1 MKGIAMSDDEL
12 RTAVEAELLYEPR
25 IDNDRQIA
33 VAVHDGIVTL
43 RGTVGSLRERFEANK
58 AAKRVTGVM
67 NVDDQLQVRIL
78 GSKSKNDAELRGD
91 VLQALMLDSDV
102 PPSVDAKAVAGSVTL
117 SGTAT
122 HRFQTEEAVKT
133 AAKIE
138 GVTAVDDQI
147 MLVPA
152 PPTEH
157 DIRKTIEKA
166 LKRTAKHEAERI
178 SVVTSDG
185 VVSLHGK
192 VNSWAERDAVVSAA
206 SRASGVKRVDDYIA
220 IES

>member
-1 MKGIAMSDDEL
+1 MSDDDL
-12 RTAVEAELLYEPR
+12 RMAIEEELLYEPR

-33 VAVHDGIVTL
+33 VSVHDGVVTL

-58 AAKRVTGVM
+58 AAKRVLGVT

-78 GSKSKNDAELRGD
+78 GSDSKDDAQLRGD

-102 PPSVDAKAVAGSVTL
+102 PASVDARAVAGIVTL

-122 HRFQTEEAVKT
+122 HHFQAEEAVKT
-133 AAKIE
+133 AAKVE

-152 PPTEH
+152 PPTEQ
-157 DIRKTIEKA
+157 DIRGTIERA
-166 LKRTAKHEAERI
+166 LERTATHEAERI

-206 SRASGVKRVDDYIA
+206 SRAPGVVRVDDYIA
-220 IES
+220 IDN

>member
-1 MKGIAMSDDEL
+1 MYDDEV

-33 VAVHDGIVTL
+33 VAVHDGVVTL

-58 AAKRVTGVM
+58 AAKRVTGVT

-78 GSKSKNDAELRGD
+78 GSESKGDAELRGD
-91 VLQALMLDSDV
+91 VLQALMLDADV
-102 PPSVDAKAVAGSVTL
+102 PGTVDAKVVDGRVTL
-117 SGTAT
+117 SGTAI

-133 AAKIE
+133 ASKVA
-138 GVTAVDDQI
+138 GVAAVDDQI

-157 DIRKTIEKA
+157 DIRETIERA
-166 LKRTAKHEAERI
+166 LERTATHEAERI
-178 SVVTSDG
+178 SVVTENG
-185 VVSLHGK
+185 VVALHGK

-206 SRASGVKRVDDYIA
+206 SRAPGVVRVDDYIA

>member
-1 MKGIAMSDDEL
+1 MSDDEL
-12 RTAVEAELLYEPR
+12 RIAIEEELLYEPR

-33 VAVHDGIVTL
+33 VAVHDGVVTL

-58 AAKRVTGVM
+58 AAKRVVGVK

-78 GSKSKNDAELRGD
+78 GSESKDDAKLRGD

-102 PPSVDAKAVAGSVTL
+102 PASVDARTVDGIVTL

-133 AAKIE
+133 AAKVE
-138 GVTAVDDQI
+138 GVTAVEDQI

-157 DIRKTIEKA
+157 DIRETIERA
-166 LKRTAKHEAERI
+166 LERTATHEAERI

-206 SRASGVKRVDDYIA
+206 SRAAGVVRVDDYIA
-220 IES
+220 IDN